1 MTLITTERLAEL
13 GENNILLA
21 EGRQFIN
28 WLKDF
33 KFSNHKYINVTING
47 AEVFGITIYTVTN
60 AYAFR
65 ITSTYLGC
73 TAGTRMPRAG
83 EDWSRGNDLPDGK
96 FTKETLTKIL
106 GAILFYESQKVVD
119 LTVPSPAGTPVDTE
133 AIGPSVETP
142 QQPSQISPLQ

>member
-13 GENNILLA
+13 GQENILLT
-21 EGRQFIN
+21 EGRKFID
-28 WLKDF
+28 WLTDF
-33 KFSNHKYINVTING
+33 KFSNPEYINVTING
-47 AEVFGITIYTVTN
+47 EDVFGITIYTITN

-65 ITSTYLGC
+65 ITKVYLGC
-73 TAGTRMPRAG
+73 TAATGMPRAG

-119 LTVPSPAGTPVDTE
+119 LRPSSTG
-133 AIGPSVETP
+133 GPSVEEVGPSAETP
-142 QQPSQISPLQ
+142 QQPSQPS

>member
-1 MTLITTERLAEL
+1 MTTLITTERLAEL
-13 GENNILLA
+13 GEKNIILE
-21 EGRQFIN
+21 EGRRFID

-33 KFSNHKYINVTING
+33 KFLSHKHINVTING
-47 AEVFGITIYTVTN
+47 DDVFGVTIYTVTN

-65 ITSTYLGC
+65 ITKTYLGC

-119 LTVPSPAGTPVDTE
+119 LEPSLVGP
-133 AIGPSVETP
+133 IGPSVETLP
-142 QQPSQISPLQ
+142 DPPEASFIR

>member
-13 GENNILLA
+13 GEDNILLA

-33 KFSNHKYINVTING
+33 KFSNHKYINVTVNG
-47 AEVFGITIYTVTN
+47 DDVFGVTIYTVTN

-65 ITSTYLGC
+65 ITTAYLGC

-83 EDWSRGNDLPDGK
+83 EDWTRGNDLPDGK
-96 FTKETLTKIL
+96 FAKETLINIL
-106 GAILFYESQKVVD
+106 GAILFYEAQKVVN
-119 LTVPSPAGTPVDTE
+119 LMIPSPVGPPATE
-133 AIGPSVETP
+133 ATIAPSVETP
-142 QQPSQISPLQ
+142 QQPSRTSSLT

>member
-13 GENNILLA
+13 GAENINLP
-21 EGRQFIN
+21 EGRRFIE

-33 KFSNHKYINVTING
+33 KFSNPEYINVTING
-47 AEVFGITIYTVTN
+47 DEVFGITIYTVTN

-65 ITSTYLGC
+65 ITSAYLGC

-119 LTVPSPAGTPVDTE
+119 LRASQPMADVE
-133 AIGPSVETP
+133 AVGPSVETP
-142 QQPSQISPLQ
+142 QQPSQTPSLT

>member
-13 GENNILLA
+13 GAENINLP
-21 EGRQFIN
+21 EGRRFIG
-28 WLKDF
+28 WLEYF

-47 AEVFGITIYTVTN
+47 DDVFGVTIYTVTN

-65 ITSTYLGC
+65 ITKTYLGC
-73 TAGTRMPRAG
+73 TAATRMPRAG
-83 EDWSRGNDLPDGK
+83 EDWTRGNDLPDGK

-119 LTVPSPAGTPVDTE
+119 LTIPSPFGPPAAE
-133 AIGPSVETP
+133 ATIAPSAETP
-142 QQPSQISPLQ
+142 QQPSQKDSLP